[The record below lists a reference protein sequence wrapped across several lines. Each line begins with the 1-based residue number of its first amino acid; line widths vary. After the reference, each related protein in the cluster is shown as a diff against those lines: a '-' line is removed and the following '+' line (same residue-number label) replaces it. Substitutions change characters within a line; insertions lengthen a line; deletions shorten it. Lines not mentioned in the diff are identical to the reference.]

1 MAVYRLTR
9 YPRQVELNDGTT
21 VKLRPM
27 VQQDVPVLI
36 DFFAH
41 LPEADRFFLKEDV
54 ASAGV
59 IAGWGAN
66 LNYDRALPLLALDG
80 ERVVGD
86 SVLFRHRGGYRQHL
100 AGIRISV
107 APDVAGTNLVAVL
120 MRELLDIAW
129 DSELEVAELEL
140 VDQAQH
146 QGRLRADDHEVD
158 AFAGG
163 EGAKAHHIVGRDR
176 HAGRDLGY
184 AGVAGRAEQ
193 GVAQGR
199 VRDFP
204 AQRVLASAAAYHQ
217 NPHVISAF

>member
-9 YPRQVELNDGTT
+9 YPRQVELNNGTT
-21 VKLRPM
+21 VTLRPM
-27 VQQDVPVLI
+27 VEQDVPVLLR
-36 DFFAH
+36 FFAH

-80 ERVVGD
+80 DRVVGD

-107 APDVAGTNLVAVL
+107 APELAGTNLQAVL

-140 VDQAQH
+140 VDGAQ
-146 QGRLRADDHEVD
+146 DDLIKAAEDLGAIKVATILD
-158 AFAGG
+158 AVKDCSGQP
-163 EGAKAHHIVGRDR
+163 
-176 HAGRDLGY
+176 RDL
-184 AGVAGRAEQ
+184 VFLRIPLGRSWQWWKVLNE
-193 GVAQGR
+193 
-199 VRDFP
+199 FLTP
-204 AQRVLASAAAYHQ
+204 ADAPA
-217 NPHVISAF
+217 P